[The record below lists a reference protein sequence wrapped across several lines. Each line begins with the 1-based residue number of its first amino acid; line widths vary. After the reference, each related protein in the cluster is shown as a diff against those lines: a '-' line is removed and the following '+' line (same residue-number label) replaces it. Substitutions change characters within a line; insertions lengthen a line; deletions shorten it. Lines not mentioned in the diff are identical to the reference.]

1 MAVTSGIL
9 VLRALGLGDLLTAIP
24 ALRALRRAFDGERL
38 VLAAPEKLRDIV
50 ELIDAVDEL
59 LPTAGL
65 GELSWPGEP
74 PRLAVNLHGRGP
86 ESIHDLLAQ
95 EPLELI
101 TYRHPDFPGVDGPD
115 WPAEAHEVDRWCRLL
130 EAARIPADRTDLA
143 LPPPPGPSP
152 AAGAVVIHPGAAF
165 AARRWPP
172 DRYARVARALSGSHR
187 VVVTGNAAEAPLAR
201 EIAEAAGL
209 PAESVL
215 AGDGLAEL
223 AATVA
228 EARLVICGDTGVGHL
243 ATAYGTPSVLLF
255 GPTPPRLWGPPPE
268 ARQHTVLWVG
278 DVGDPHGEAPDP
290 GLLLLREE
298 RVLAAAEGL
307 LAAGA
312 SRG

>member
-1 MAVTSGIL
+1 MAVTGGIL

-95 EPLELI
+95 DPLELI

-152 AAGAVVIHPGAAF
+152 AAGAVVIHPGAAY

-172 DRYARVARALSGSHR
+172 DRYARVARALSGGHR

>member
-1 MAVTSGIL
+1 MTGGIL
-9 VLRALGLGDLLTAIP
+9 VLRALGLGDLLTAVP

-38 VLAAPEKLRDIV
+38 VLAAPENLRDIV

-95 EPLELI
+95 DPLELI
-101 TYRHPDFPGVDGPD
+101 THRHPDFPGVDGPD

-152 AAGAVVIHPGAAF
+152 AADAVVIHPGAAF

-172 DRYARVARALSGSHR
+172 DRYARVARALAERHR
-187 VVVTGNAAEAPLAR
+187 VVVTGNAAEVPLAR
-201 EIAEAAGL
+201 EIAEAADL
-209 PAESVL
+209 PGDAVL
-215 AGDGLAEL
+215 AGDAGLAEL

-278 DVGDPHGEAPDP
+278 DVGDPHGGDPDP

-298 RVLAAAEGL
+298 RVLTAAEDL
-307 LAAGA
+307 LRTGV
-312 SRG
+312 SGG